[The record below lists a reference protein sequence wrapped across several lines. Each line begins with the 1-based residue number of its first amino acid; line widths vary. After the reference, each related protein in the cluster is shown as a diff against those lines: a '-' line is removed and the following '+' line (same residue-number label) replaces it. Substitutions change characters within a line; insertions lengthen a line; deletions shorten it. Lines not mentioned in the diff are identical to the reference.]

1 MMSINPINSIEY
13 YEELA
18 KDDYYTKGG
27 EPPGKW
33 IGRGAL
39 SLMLSTYIDTV
50 DYRRIFNGFD
60 PDGEKLCENAGNNH
74 RAGWDLTFSAP
85 KSVSIL
91 WARAD
96 EEIRKAIQAA
106 QQTAVEQAL
115 TFIEEHAAYTR
126 RGKGGKTLERTTGLI
141 AATFEHS
148 TSRAQD
154 AQLHT
159 HCLIANLSERHDG
172 TWGTLES
179 KPFFFG
185 KKPPVAFTVLSL
197 PMACVNWAL
206 Q

>member
-50 DYRRIFNGFD
+50 DYRRIFNGFG
-60 PDGEKLCENAGNNH
+60 PDGEKLCENAGDNH
-74 RAGWDLTFSAP
+74 RPGWDLTFSAP
-85 KSVSIL
+85 KSVSML

-96 EEIRKAIQAA
+96 EDVRKAIQAA
-106 QQTAVEQAL
+106 QQAAVEQAL
-115 TFIEEHAAYTR
+115 TFIEDHAAFTR
-126 RGKGGKTLERTTGLI
+126 RGKGGKTLERVTGLI
-141 AATFEHS
+141 GATFEHS

-159 HCLIANLSERHDG
+159 HCLIANLAQRQDE

-185 KKPPVAFTVLSL
+185 KKPPVVFTVLSL
-197 PMACVNWAL
+197 PMVCVNWAL
-206 Q
+206 P

>member
-18 KDDYYTKGG
+18 KEDYYTQGG

-39 SLMLSTYIDTV
+39 ALVLSTYIDTR
-50 DYRRIFNGFD
+50 DYRRIFNGFG
-60 PDGEKLCENAGNNH
+60 PDGEKLCENAGDNH
-74 RAGWDLTFSAP
+74 RPGWDVTFSAP

-91 WARAD
+91 WSRAD
-96 EEIRKAIQAA
+96 EEVRKAIQAA
-106 QQTAVEQAL
+106 QQVAVERAL
-115 TFIEEHAAYTR
+115 TFIEDRAAYTR
-126 RGKGGKTLERTTGLI
+126 RGKCGKTLERTTGLI

-159 HCLIANLSERHDG
+159 HCLIANLGQRQDE

-179 KPFFFG
+179 KSFFFG
-185 KKPPVAFTVLSL
+185 KKPQVVFTVLSL
-197 PMACVNWAL
+197 PMDCVNWAL
-206 Q
+206 P

>member
-1 MMSINPINSIEY
+1 MMSINTINSIEY

-33 IGRGAL
+33 VGLGARAAGL
-39 SLMLSTYIDTV
+39 AKQVETLA
-50 DYRRIFNGFD
+50 YRRIFNGYG
-60 PDGEKLCENAGNNH
+60 PDGSPLCENAGDNH

-85 KSVSIL
+85 KSLSML

-96 EEIRKAIQAA
+96 KDLRNAIQAA
-106 QQTAVEQAL
+106 QQAAVEDAL
-115 TFIEEHAAYTR
+115 HFIEEHAGYTR
-126 RGKGGKTLERTTGLI
+126 RGQGGKTPERTAGLI

-154 AQLHT
+154 PQLHT
-159 HCLIANLSERHDG
+159 HCLIANLAPRRDG

-185 KKPPVAFTVLSL
+185 KKPLAVSTAHNL
-197 PMACVNWAL
+197 PTA
-206 Q
+206 